1 VGKLYTFGTLQ
12 LSTRSEN
19 VVKKIYRLS
28 GMKYIR
34 GVIMGTTG
42 LDNGLDDPTLD
53 FIYAALEKTKTVI
66 FLHPHYGL
74 LVSVSHAHMQK
85 ASLPKWP
92 VLGGHPTHNTPKWP
106 PGVHPKYSTGTSKH

>member
-53 FIYAALEKTKTVI
+53 FN
-66 FLHPHYGL
+66 
-74 LVSVSHAHMQK
+74 MQK

-92 VLGGHPTHNTPKWP
+92 VLGGHPTNNTPKWP